1 VRCKSRRSADLTV
14 THTFFALLHA
24 AIMPA
29 RKAGAIPKKKPASA
43 TPEASIPN
51 KASKKR
57 KIDWSTIDEQK
68 KPFDGFKLTAVKT
81 KPAKPGQ
88 ASKKQKTSKPA
99 TGVAE
104 GYRDAPLDADIVQ
117 RNPFAESDLSQTHY
131 KVTPAALWESTLRY
145 RKFTS
150 ESHLF
155 IAVIFR
161 LLDQR
166 LPTCTCIL
174 RADTIFAA
182 LPLPRIYRNRIHCS

>member
-1 VRCKSRRSADLTV
+1 
-14 THTFFALLHA
+14 
-24 AIMPA
+24 MPA
-29 RKAGAIPKKKPASA
+29 RKARATPKKAPGSA
-43 TPEASIPN
+43 TLEASIPN
-51 KASKKR
+51 TASKKR

-81 KPAKPGQ
+81 KPARSNQ

-131 KVTPAALWESTLRY
+131 KVTPAVLWESTLRY

-150 ESHLF
+150 KSRLS
-155 IAVIFR
+155 IAAIFR
-161 LLDQR
+161 LLE
-166 LPTCTCIL
+166 
-174 RADTIFAA
+174 
-182 LPLPRIYRNRIHCS
+182 